1 MCHAFHSSSTF
12 YQLLSNIDESTARQ
26 VQLAG
31 CPWCGGV
38 LHRACYPR
46 KPRGIRS
53 ALDEGYFS
61 RWSFCC
67 ANRECR
73 RRSTPPS
80 VRFLG
85 RKVYL
90 GVIVVLATALHNG
103 LTPKRREQLIE
114 YLDLPGQTVWRWFKW
129 WRETFAESACWRA
142 ERGRF
147 VPPVEVGLLP
157 DSLLGRLT
165 GKDLC
170 ARVWQL
176 LVLIA
181 PITSCSC
188 SVRVRIN
195 PQNM

>member
-1 MCHAFHSSSTF
+1 MCHNFHSNSTF
-12 YQLLSNIDESTARQ
+12 YKLLSNIDESTAREAQ
-26 VQLAG
+26 SAG

-38 LHRACYPR
+38 LHSACYPR

-53 ALDEGYFS
+53 ALDESYFS

-73 RRSTPPS
+73 RRTTPPS

-114 YLDLPGQTVWRWFKW
+114 YLDIPVQTLWRWFKW
-129 WRETFAESACWRA
+129 WRETFAESALWRA

-147 VPPVEVGLLP
+147 VPPVEVGLLA
-157 DSLLGRLT
+157 DSLLGRVM
-165 GKDLC
+165 GKDVST
-170 ARVWQL
+170 RVWQML
-176 LVLIA
+176 LLIA
-181 PITSCSC
+181 PMTTSSCSL
-188 SVRVRIN
+188 RVRID

>member
-1 MCHAFHSSSTF
+1 MCHDFHSNSTF
-12 YQLLSNIDESTARQ
+12 YKLLSNIDESTAREAQ
-26 VQLAG
+26 STG

-38 LHRACYPR
+38 LHSACYPR

-53 ALDEGYFS
+53 ALDESYFS

-73 RRSTPPS
+73 RRTTPPS

-90 GVIVVLATALHNG
+90 GVIVVLATALHPG

-114 YLDLPGQTVWRWFKW
+114 YLDIPVQTLWRWFKW
-129 WRETFAESACWRA
+129 WRETFAESALWRA

-147 VPPVEVGLLP
+147 VPPVEVGLLA
-157 DSLLGRLT
+157 DSLLGRLM
-165 GKDLC
+165 GKDVST
-170 ARVWQL
+170 RVWQML
-176 LVLIA
+176 LLIA
-181 PITSCSC
+181 PMTTSSCSL
-188 SVRVRIN
+188 RVRLD

>member
-1 MCHAFHSSSTF
+1 VCHDFHSNSTF
-12 YQLLSNIDESTARQ
+12 YKLLSNIDESTAREAQ
-26 VQLAG
+26 STG

-38 LHRACYPR
+38 LHSACYPR

-53 ALDEGYFS
+53 ALDESYFS

-73 RRSTPPS
+73 RRTTPPS

-90 GVIVVLATALHNG
+90 GVIVVLATALHHG

-114 YLDLPGQTVWRWFKW
+114 YLDIPVQTLWRWFKW
-129 WRETFAESACWRA
+129 WRETFAESALWRA

-147 VPPVEVGLLP
+147 VPPVEVGLLA
-157 DSLLGRLT
+157 DSLLGRLM
-165 GKDLC
+165 GKDVST
-170 ARVWQL
+170 RVWQML
-176 LVLIA
+176 LLIA
-181 PITSCSC
+181 PMTTSSCSL
-188 SVRVRIN
+188 RVRIE